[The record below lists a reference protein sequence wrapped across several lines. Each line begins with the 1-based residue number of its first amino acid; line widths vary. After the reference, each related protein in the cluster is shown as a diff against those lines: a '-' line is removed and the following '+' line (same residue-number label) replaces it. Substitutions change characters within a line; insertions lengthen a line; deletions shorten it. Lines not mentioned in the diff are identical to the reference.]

1 MNKKLIISLTF
12 ILFVSCNKVKYQLEN
27 KNEKNYSF
35 ETAQYISKD
44 GINGEI
50 EAGKKDYYYFGIE
63 KTQIIDFYIS
73 NSTI

>member
-35 ETAQYISKD
+35 ETAQ
-44 GINGEI
+44 
-50 EAGKKDYYYFGIE
+50 
-63 KTQIIDFYIS
+63 
-73 NSTI
+73 